1 MLNATYE
8 PLSVVP
14 ARRAVVLVLLE
25 RAEVVESNGHIYR
38 SEHVIIDAP
47 SVIKLRRFV
56 KVRFDRRTPLNRRAV
71 FLRDDHSC
79 QYCGRPAEN
88 LDHVVPRTQGG
99 THTWDNV
106 VAACRRCNTRKG
118 GRTPEQAG
126 LSLVR
131 VPQPPRSGWAMA
143 SGAAARPRLGA
154 PTWFADRH
162 RTTLRRPSL
171 LDLQPSCNQPT
182 LEPGEGHPS
191 GGRK

>member
-1 MLNATYE
+1 MSRALVLNATYE

-38 SEHVIIDAP
+38 SEYVTIDAP

-71 FLRDDHSC
+71 FIRDDHSC

-99 THTWDNV
+99 SHTWDNV

-131 VPQPPRSGWAMA
+131 VP
-143 SGAAARPRLGA
+143 
-154 PTWFADRH
+154 
-162 RTTLRRPSL
+162 
-171 LDLQPSCNQPT
+171 
-182 LEPGEGHPS
+182 
-191 GGRK
+191 

>member
-8 PLSVVP
+8 PLSVVS

-25 RAEVVESNGHIYR
+25 RAEVVESNGHVYH
-38 SEHVIIDAP
+38 SEHLVIDAP
-47 SVIKLRRFV
+47 SVIKLRRYV
-56 KVRFDRRTPLNRRAV
+56 KVRLDRRTPLNRRAV
-71 FLRDDHSC
+71 FLRDDHAC

-88 LDHVVPRTQGG
+88 LDHVVPRAQGG

-131 VPQPPRSGWAMA
+131 VPHPPRSGWAMA
-143 SGAAARPRLGA
+143 SGAAPD
-154 PTWFADRH
+154 PTW
-162 RTTLRRPSL
+162 
-171 LDLQPSCNQPT
+171 
-182 LEPGEGHPS
+182 EPYLV
-191 GGRK
+191 R

>member
-1 MLNATYE
+1 MSRALVLNATYE

-38 SEHVIIDAP
+38 SEHVTIDAP
-47 SVIKLRRFV
+47 SVIKLRRYV

-71 FLRDDHSC
+71 FIRDEHSC

-99 THTWDNV
+99 SHTWDNV

-131 VPQPPRSGWAMA
+131 LPRPPRSGWALA
-143 SGAAARPRLGA
+143 SGSA
-154 PTWFADRH
+154 PDPAWERYLTR
-162 RTTLRRPSL
+162 
-171 LDLQPSCNQPT
+171 
-182 LEPGEGHPS
+182 
-191 GGRK
+191 